1 MVVIK
6 MYKEKAIG
14 AYYGEDPRVEE
25 IMVVAIGEASIQ
37 EFVLQRND
45 SGKEAVGVE
54 LPLCQWNTNE
64 MRMSRLLGNDMAGP
78 NSEGLNWCKK
88 KEYTSFEHPP

>member
-1 MVVIK
+1 MVVVK

-14 AYYGEDPRVEE
+14 AYYRDDPRVEE
-25 IMVVAIGEASIQ
+25 IMVLAIGEASIQ

-45 SGKEAVGVE
+45 SGKEAVRVE

-64 MRMSRLLGNDMAGP
+64 MGMSRLLGNDMAGP
-78 NSEGLNWCKK
+78 NSDLNWCKK
-88 KEYTSFEHPP
+88 KENTSFEHPP